1 EPFLRG
7 VAGRGPSLGVP
18 AHLEFRASVGL
29 RRFRGALRGE
39 LVPALPTAARS
50 GRAARD
56 PKARLSRPE
65 ALAFEMALHEEA
77 ERRALEGE
85 LAQLE
90 AAWRE
95 ADEIAD
101 IADRLPDDPLERWR

>member
-1 EPFLRG
+1 
-7 VAGRGPSLGVP
+7 LGVP
-18 AHLEFRASVGL
+18 AAADFRARQSL
-29 RRFRGALRGE
+29 RRFAGTFKGE
-39 LVPALPTAARS
+39 LVPALPTEVWP

-56 PKARLSRPE
+56 PKARMSRPE
-65 ALAFEMALHEEA
+65 ALALEMALQEEA

-101 IADRLPDDPLERWR
+101 IADRLPDDPLERWRER